1 MFIMQKEE
9 LKKEIE
15 ELKTIVMDHVRT
27 ASNLDTCI
35 QLLEEFIEEENDS
48 IDIQYAIIS
57 VYNNR
62 INMMRNRFSNL
73 DDTEQ
78 LHWETLRKIAG
89 KS

>member
-1 MFIMQKEE
+1 MQKEE

-15 ELKTIVMDHVRT
+15 EFKTIVMDHIRT

-35 QLLEEFIEEENDS
+35 QLLENFIEEENDS

-89 KS
+89 RS

>member
-1 MFIMQKEE
+1 MQKEE